1 MKWLKF
7 KKTSFKIPN
16 LVKKGTKR
24 KKRVVLK
31 KQKKERDYLLILAV
45 IFLSLFGLLMI
56 FEASTV
62 SAYQEFGDKYYFV
75 KEQSKWLGIGI
86 IALLVFSFL
95 DYHRLYNLAV
105 PLLFSTICL
114 LGAVFIPGIGIKV
127 KGASRWLNLR
137 IFSFQPAELAKLILT
152 VYLSAWFSSK
162 EKSRLIAFLFLLS
175 IILGLVVLE
184 PDLGTTVIIAAT
196 AMILYFVSENPIS
209 HFFLLIPLGF
219 FSFLGLALISPYR
232 FKRLVTFFD
241 PSTDPQG
248 ASYHIRQIL
257 LALGSGGLTGIG
269 VGKSRQ
275 KYLFLPEAT
284 TDSIFAIIGEEFGF
298 FGAFILILLFLF
310 IIYRGFS
317 IAKRAPD
324 RFGRFLAVGI
334 TAGFA
339 IQVIINLSA
348 MVVLLPLTG
357 APLPLLS
364 YGGSSLLITFVGMGI
379 LFNISRQRVSR

>member
-1 MKWLKF
+1 MKRLKF
-7 KKTSFKIPN
+7 KKISFKIPN
-16 LVKKGTKR
+16 LTKKETKR
-24 KKRVVLK
+24 KKRAVLK
-31 KQKKERDYLLILAV
+31 KQKKERDYLLILIV
-45 IFLSLFGLLMI
+45 VFLSLFGLLMI

-75 KEQSKWLGIGI
+75 REQSKWLGIGI
-86 IALLVFSFL
+86 VALLVFSFL
-95 DYHRLYNLAV
+95 DYHHLYNLAV
-105 PLLFSTICL
+105 PLLFSTICF

-127 KGASRWLNLR
+127 KGASRWINLR
-137 IFSFQPAELAKLILT
+137 LFSFQPAELAKLTLT
-152 VYLSAWFSSK
+152 VYLSAWFASK
-162 EKSRLIAFLFLLS
+162 EKGRLIAFLFLLG

-196 AMILYFVSENPIS
+196 AIVIYFVSESPIS
-209 HFFLLIPLGF
+209 HFFLLIPLGL

-232 FKRLVTFFD
+232 FRRLVTFFD

-257 LALGSGGLTGIG
+257 LSLGSGGLTGVGI
-269 VGKSRQ
+269 GKSRQ
-275 KYLFLPEAT
+275 KHLFLPEAT
-284 TDSIFAIIGEEFGF
+284 TDSIFAIVGEEFGF

-379 LFNISRQRVSR
+379 LFNISRQRVN